1 MEQQQLQNENSVS
14 IIEDCLNKIYRSRKA
29 NLITKSRKF
38 REKQSR
44 RELQNSY
51 DKQHNKLIDTDNYDE
66 EYNLRDEYSQDGEV
80 LEELATKFR
89 APPLNAAVPYEK
101 ERSRVAVEYEEQD
114 VIAEGVFEEFSLDI
128 KKFVR
133 TNFLK
138 LSDEELRADACDEF
152 IDKYLTQRL
161 DHCITTRIVS
171 KIRKKIS
178 NIIEY
183 IASCD
188 SPKELK
194 TYLDQELNFASNSN
208 STGGSDTSATYP
220 IDIDTDRSDS
230 GNKSQ
235 QSLPG
240 NGEANRT
247 KNIISTDNRI
257 HTSMTTVSPTSAT
270 ALTMNSTKAT
280 AKSVEQSKESREKLE
295 KKRIKEQYEQLM
307 MLKKKSEAHP
317 DDTAISQY
325 TALHSD
331 IQSVIDSIKNNKP
344 VK

>member
-1 MEQQQLQNENSVS
+1 MEQQLQNENSVS

-44 RELQNSY
+44 RQLQYSY
-51 DKQHNKLIDTDNYDE
+51 DKQHNKLIDTNDYDE

-114 VIAEGVFEEFSLDI
+114 VIAEGVLEEFSIDI
-128 KKFVR
+128 KKFIH

-188 SPKELK
+188 SPKELT
-194 TYLDQELNFASNSN
+194 TYLDQELNIASSSN
-208 STGGSDTSATYP
+208 STGDTTTTP
-220 IDIDTDRSDS
+220 IDNDTDRIDSD
-230 GNKSQ
+230 NKSQ
-235 QSLPG
+235 QSLLS
-240 NGEANRT
+240 NSDANRAKSIT
-247 KNIISTDNRI
+247 STNNRM
-257 HTSMTTVSPTSAT
+257 HASVATSPTSASASAAIT
-270 ALTMNSTKAT
+270 TSSNKAT
-280 AKSVEQSKESREKLE
+280 GKSIEHSKESREKLE

-331 IQSVIDSIKNNKP
+331 IQNVIDSIKNNKP

>member
-44 RELQNSY
+44 REQQNSY
-51 DKQHNKLIDTDNYDE
+51 DKQHNKLIDTDDYDE

-188 SPKELK
+188 SPKELT
-194 TYLDQELNFASNSN
+194 TYLDQELNIASNSN
-208 STGGSDTSATYP
+208 NTGGSDTGTTSP

-235 QSLPG
+235 QLLPSNG
-240 NGEANRT
+240 NANRT
-247 KNIISTDNRI
+247 KSITSTDNRM
-257 HTSMTTVSPTSAT
+257 HTSMTASPTSASS
-270 ALTMNSTKAT
+270 TMSSTKAT
-280 AKSVEQSKESREKLE
+280 GKSVEQSKESREKME

-317 DDTAISQY
+317 DDAAISQY